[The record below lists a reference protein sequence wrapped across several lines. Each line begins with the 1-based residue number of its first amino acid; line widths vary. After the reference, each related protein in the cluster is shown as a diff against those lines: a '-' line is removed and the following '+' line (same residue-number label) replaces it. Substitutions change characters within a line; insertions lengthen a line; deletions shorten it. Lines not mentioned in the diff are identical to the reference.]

1 MSSLTMCK
9 VQRSVHDT
17 DTQNLNF
24 TTTHQVLDQ
33 PKATCSA
40 LLVTHCELG
49 CKHWPPSLQ
58 AMAPRRA
65 GKNAGKSERESSEQ
79 KTVKLYVKY

>member
-1 MSSLTMCK
+1 MTMCK
-9 VQRSVHDT
+9 VQRSVQDT
-17 DTQNLNF
+17 DTQNLN
-24 TTTHQVLDQ
+24 TTTHQVLDH
-33 PKATCSA
+33 PTCSA

-49 CKHWPPSLQ
+49 CKHWPASRQ